1 MAKRTRN
8 RLELR
13 AEFDAAERRKEEEGK
28 VKGEGAEEEED
39 EDEDE
44 DEDDEEAEAGD
55 ESEDEEV
62 AEDEDE
68 EVEAKPKKKKKAVKE
83 PKPRKS
89 RVPKQVRQKAV
100 WAVFNNSNQRVATFD
115 YPKKQEALDH
125 AVKLKGESKTNQTY
139 FVQMVK
145 EPIE

>member
-1 MAKRTRN
+1 MARRTRN

-13 AEFDAAERRKEEEGK
+13 AEFDAAERRKEEEDK
-28 VKGEGAEEEED
+28 VKGEDAEDEEEDDEEEEDDDEAEAGDEAEDEELAEEED
-39 EDEDE
+39 EDEP
-44 DEDDEEAEAGD
+44 
-55 ESEDEEV
+55 
-62 AEDEDE
+62 
-68 EVEAKPKKKKKAVKE
+68 KPKKKKKPAKE
-83 PKPRKS
+83 PKPRKA
-89 RVPKQVRQKAV
+89 RVAKVVRQKAV

-145 EPIE
+145 EPLE